1 MKLAEQ
7 TSDRLRHR
15 FQGGLSDYQE
25 LLEPLAELSENS
37 STLLPG
43 YAASQPGWNKRED
56 MVPYYHLL
64 GRSAEKTPTRVL
76 LVGGW
81 LGTEEVA
88 TYSLLRLIAVLEQRF
103 QLVDG
108 IEATIYPVINLEAR
122 RTGEEKTPGQAQ
134 GRFSL
139 WRESEI
145 RPIRVIERELWRYD
159 YDLVISLV
167 EASQADEF
175 AIHLAGH
182 TSEQEALVERIVRKH
197 RELSEGYEWQVG
209 PRAHPFPPRLGPV
222 PERKVQPIEA
232 TVILPGRL
240 QAEQQAEEAVGLILF
255 LMHEVREFVAEGQL

>member
-7 TSDRLRHR
+7 ISHRLRHR
-15 FQGGLSDYQE
+15 FQSGLSNYQE
-25 LLEPLAELSENS
+25 LLAPLAELSENS

-43 YAASQPGWNKRED
+43 YAASQPGWNKRTD
-56 MVPYYHLL
+56 MVPYYHVL
-64 GRSAEKTPTRVL
+64 GRAAEKNPTRVL

-88 TYSLLRLIAVLEQRF
+88 TYALLRLVAILEQRF

-122 RTGEEKTPGQAQ
+122 CFGEEKTAAQHQ

-159 YDLVISLV
+159 YDLVISLA
-167 EASQADEF
+167 ESSGSEEF
-175 AIHLAGH
+175 AIHLAGQTAEH
-182 TSEQEALVERIVRKH
+182 GVLVEGIARKH
-197 RELSEGYEWQVG
+197 RELSPGYLWQLE
-209 PRAHPFPPRLGPV
+209 PRANPFPPRLTPV
-222 PERKVQPIEA
+222 PEREVQPLEA
-232 TVILPGRL
+232 ALLLPGQL
-240 QAEQQAEEAVGLILF
+240 LAEQQAEEAVGLILF
-255 LMHEVREFVAEGQL
+255 LMHEVREAATEEQK